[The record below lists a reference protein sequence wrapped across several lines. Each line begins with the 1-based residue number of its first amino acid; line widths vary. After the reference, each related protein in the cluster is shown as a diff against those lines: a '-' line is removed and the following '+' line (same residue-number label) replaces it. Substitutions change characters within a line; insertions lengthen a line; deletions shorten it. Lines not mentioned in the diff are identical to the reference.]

1 METGPQNSDVEGF
14 RATFGWNRR
23 IHCVRQTETSECG
36 LACLTMILNYF
47 GNLVDLAQLRELF
60 GSSSRGTSLAQLI
73 SIAQAI
79 GVEARPLRIELNEI
93 RKVAMPYM
101 AHFDLNHYVVV
112 ASISKRAIEILDPAY
127 GRRKL
132 THKEFSDRFTGV
144 VLELTPNKDFAA
156 QPRRKLLS
164 IRKLVFSPRGVKSTL
179 VNVLIISTLLELI
192 ALAMPLATQ
201 TVIDRVIVESD
212 TDLLGVVAIAFAA
225 LIILQVVAMS
235 ARSWSSAILSANLD
249 VAWSGRL
256 FTHLLRLPEA
266 YFQKRQL
273 GDVISRFGS
282 LNTIQQTVASKS
294 VEIALDGVMAILS
307 LGMLFFYNR
316 YLALA
321 SILTLLISLSVRI
334 VSYGMMQETNI
345 SLISLSARQQST
357 FLESLRGVTEIKL
370 LNAVPLMSS
379 RYLNN
384 VVATNNATI
393 SLQSLQIVF
402 GALDSLLF
410 GALKLAIL
418 YTGARLALS
427 GHFTAG
433 MLVAF
438 MSYSDQFIGR
448 MVALFDFGLRL
459 KILRIHSDRLS
470 DIALSQEEPHAESSR
485 PFDVV
490 DMTLEFE
497 AVSFR
502 YSDAEPWILRNCS
515 LSVRASE
522 SIAIFGE
529 SGCGKS
535 TLLKLACGLL
545 EPTAGT
551 IRIGGIDARILGKRK
566 QRELISVVLQE
577 NVLFAGSIA
586 ENISFFDSAQ
596 DTSRIDEVS
605 RRAGISDDIATMPMR
620 FQTSV
625 GDMGMSL
632 SGGQRQRICLARA
645 LYRDPKILLLD
656 EATSHLD
663 VSRERKISEN
673 VKSMNITR
681 IIVSHRPE
689 TILSADR
696 QFELQN
702 GSLRE
707 VKCVMEH
714 SESSKSEQPEAV

>member
-112 ASISKRAIEILDPAY
+112 ASISKRVIEILDPAY